1 MKDVIDYALNQGQDT
16 GIFLC
21 FLFMCVYIFIAI
33 TPIILTSILIVLMSC
48 KLIKFLIKKIK
59 RRFFILLLCMGFFVS
74 SYSQTFHKI
83 KERVVPV
90 TISDELMQRI
100 NKDCFHKNKAQIIKY
115 SLDTTAELLSFS
127 IKNNN
132 LGRNKHTTANCIGYA
147 ALCKAISNYAFKI
160 NGYSCRSKQVV
171 GYLYIG
177 NVNICKLASGLFNG
191 KLSKFVKDHDVI
203 EFEGKY
209 YDPSLYDYNITL
221 KN

>member
-1 MKDVIDYALNQGQDT
+1 M
-16 GIFLC
+16 
-21 FLFMCVYIFIAI
+21 
-33 TPIILTSILIVLMSC
+33 
-48 KLIKFLIKKIK
+48 
-59 RRFFILLLCMGFFVS
+59 LLCMGFFVS

-90 TISDELMQRI
+90 TISNELMQRI
-100 NKDCFHKNKAQIIKY
+100 NKDCFHKNKAEIIKY

-132 LGRNKHTTANCIGYA
+132 LGANKHTTANCIGYA

-160 NGYSCRSKQVV
+160 NGYSCRSKQAV
-171 GYLYIG
+171 GYIYIG
-177 NVNICKLASGLFNG
+177 NINVCKLASNILCG
-191 KLSKFVKDHDVI
+191 KLSLFTKNHDVV

-209 YDPSLYDYNITL
+209 YDPSLYDYHITL